1 MHICICM
8 YVYMYVNAYISII
21 VNNGYQQ
28 IMIYDMTYFDDLS
41 IIVISDCKQCKTQ
54 DIGVKE
60 TTIE

>member
-1 MHICICM
+1 M
-8 YVYMYVNAYISII
+8 YMYVNVYISTI
-21 VNNGYQQ
+21 VNNRYQH